1 MQIHHLKRSILRRL
15 RAMGYRTPKHGDPA
29 TRATVIDLSLHCTD
43 KEIAVF
49 THSTP
54 AKVRSHRRASR
65 LNKYV
70 SDLYIRP
77 GKAAA

>member
-43 KEIAVF
+43 KEIASF
-49 THSTP
+49 TGRPVH
-54 AKVRSHRRASR
+54 AIRHHRRVTAI
-65 LNKYV
+65 NKYIT
-70 SDLYIRP
+70 DIYIRP
-77 GKAAA
+77 RIVA